1 MINASRPQ
9 PGGFSSNSVYLRR
22 VFVRRVHQLVLLGY
36 GRLIPSAYE
45 KAEEPSISG
54 DLVEAID
61 HVLSERDEP
70 WMSMFSVHDDPPIND
85 GRRKGKRRKR
95 VDLRIDSG
103 AVRPRAR
110 FRFESKRLGRRHTAK
125 IYLGTDGLGCFLRGD
140 YAGEE
145 DQAGMLGYVQR
156 GNLGDWSKKIAQE
169 FAKAPA
175 LYAVDSEA
183 PFSVESTRSTVS
195 QAFHSRHNR
204 SAVGRPI
211 LIDHILLIFY

>member
-1 MINASRPQ
+1 VINSAHSKN
-9 PGGFSSNSVYLRR
+9 GGFSSNSVYLRR

-36 GRLIPSAYE
+36 ERLTPSTYG
-45 KAEEPSISG
+45 KAEEPSITG

-61 HVLSERDEP
+61 QVLSERYEP
-70 WMSMFSVHDDPPIND
+70 WMSMFSVHDDPPVND

-110 FRFESKRLGRRHTAK
+110 FRFESKRLGRRHTVK

-140 YAGEE
+140 YAREE

-156 GNLGDWSKKIAQE
+156 GNLSDWGNKIAQE
-169 FAKAPA
+169 LAKTPA
-175 LYAVDSEA
+175 LYAVDSA
-183 PFSVESTRSTVS
+183 SPFCIKSTWSAAS
-195 QAFHSRHNR
+195 QAYHSGHNR
-204 SAVGRPI
+204 TAVGRPI
-211 LIDHILLIFY
+211 LIDHILLVFY

>member
-1 MINASRPQ
+1 MDASRLQ
-9 PGGFSSNSVYLRR
+9 PDGFSSNSVYLRS

-36 GRLIPSAYE
+36 DRLMPSMYE
-45 KAEEPSISG
+45 KAQEPSITG

-61 HVLSERDEP
+61 QVLSERDEP

-110 FRFESKRLGRRHTAK
+110 FRFESKRLGRRHTVK

-140 YAGEE
+140 YAREE

-156 GNLGDWSKKIAQE
+156 GTLGDWGKRIAQE
-169 FAKAPA
+169 FAKAPG
-175 LYAVDSEA
+175 LYEVNSET
-183 PFSVESTRSTVS
+183 PFSIGSMRSTAS
-195 QAFHSRHNR
+195 QAYHSRHR
-204 SAVGRPI
+204 RAAVGRPI